1 MFVTYENNSIYEMTK
16 PNSKKWGKCALMK
29 TKSLVELVTTM
40 MVKKYVKE
48 MTSTKRLKQKTVT
61 G

>member
-1 MFVTYENNSIYEMTK
+1 MTK
-16 PNSKKWGKCALMK
+16 PNSEKWGKCALMK